1 MADSPQSQRSPG
13 HSEAWRGATP
23 LGYERPRVRSP
34 YTSPI
39 SPPYFPYISPVSPHI
54 SPISPR
60 YLPSSPR
67 GRFEPR
73 FEPIGT
79 LREANDR
86 GYDCLVVSDATESYF
101 PHFKQAT
108 LEMVVAQGA
117 IVGWAAL
124 SSEVVAALR
133 AHAPM
138 PPPSAAA
145 AGALSASAFPLPP
158 PPSPPP
164 PPKRVLLAVSG
175 TLQDGFELRG
185 NLDHPE
191 AAALLV
197 GSAVCRGVKV
207 AWVSVCPQPMC
218 PGCNTQAAQLATQRV
233 SGLPRRQGGGVPR
246 APRRV
251 LWRGARQPSQRG
263 HGRQARR
270 QPVRRLPRARGAL
283 PDPNPSSDRTSDPSP
298 HPHPHPHPI
307 PIP

>member
-1 MADSPQSQRSPG
+1 
-13 HSEAWRGATP
+13 
-23 LGYERPRVRSP
+23 V
-34 YTSPI
+34 
-39 SPPYFPYISPVSPHI
+39 
-54 SPISPR
+54 
-60 YLPSSPR
+60 
-67 GRFEPR
+67 PR

-86 GYDCLVVSDATESYF
+86 GYDCLLVSDATESYF
-101 PHFKQAT
+101 AHFKQAT

-145 AGALSASAFPLPP
+145 AAALSALAFPLPP
-158 PPSPPP
+158 PPPPP
-164 PPKRVLLAVSG
+164 SPPKRVLLAVSG

-191 AAALLV
+191 ASALLV

-207 AWVSVCPQPMC
+207 AWVSS
-218 PGCNTQAAQLATQRV
+218 CNPCAQAATPNVPSFATQRV

-246 APRRV
+246 APLRVRR
-251 LWRGARQPSQRG
+251 RGARQPSQRG

-283 PDPNPSSDRTSDPSP
+283 PDPQP
-298 HPHPHPHPI
+298 
-307 PIP
+307 

>member
-1 MADSPQSQRSPG
+1 M
-13 HSEAWRGATP
+13 
-23 LGYERPRVRSP
+23 
-34 YTSPI
+34 
-39 SPPYFPYISPVSPHI
+39 
-54 SPISPR
+54 
-60 YLPSSPR
+60 
-67 GRFEPR
+67 PR

-145 AGALSASAFPLPP
+145 AAALSALAFPLPPLPP
-158 PPSPPP
+158 PPS

-207 AWVSVCPQPMC
+207 AWMPFFLQPMC
-218 PGCNTQAAQLATQRV
+218 PACN
-233 SGLPRRQGGGVPR
+233 PRCPACNPACLRPTSTS
-246 APRRV
+246 RR
-251 LWRGARQPSQRG
+251 RGAASTAARAR
-263 HGRQARR
+263 ARR
-270 QPVRRLPRARGAL
+270 ASTQP
-283 PDPNPSSDRTSDPSP
+283 TW
-298 HPHPHPHPI
+298 
-307 PIP
+307 